1 MSHKAMVLVCGAL
14 LLAVGCS
21 KKEHTMTTDSAAG
34 AMTPSGSDTGKT
46 TAYTAP
52 NANAD
57 TVRLSD
63 ANIIA
68 KMEGGDSS
76 EVAIATF
83 ARTKATNAG
92 VKSYAAMLINDHK
105 KALSDAKAL
114 EKKTSINAQTPP
126 NDTTDQAT
134 SHVLDRLKS
143 IAKGTA
149 FDTAFVNHEVEDHQ
163 HDISDTQSMMGAA
176 QNADVKSALQ
186 KSLPVLQK
194 HLNRAQELQGQLGK

>member
-1 MSHKAMVLVCGAL
+1 
-14 LLAVGCS
+14 
-21 KKEHTMTTDSAAG
+21 MTTDSVAG

-57 TVRLSD
+57 TTRLSD

-68 KMEGGDSS
+68 KMEGSDSS

-83 ARTKATNAG
+83 ARGKATNAG
-92 VKSYAAMLINDHK
+92 VKSYATMLINDHK
-105 KALSDAKAL
+105 KALSEAKGL

-126 NDTTDQAT
+126 NDTTAQET

-143 IAKGTA
+143 IAKGMD

-163 HDISDTQSMMGAA
+163 HDISDTQSMIGAA
-176 QNADVKSALQ
+176 QNADVKAALQ

-194 HLNRAQELQGQLGK
+194 HLNRAQELQGQLGKGK